1 MFKKVL
7 ALVLALLMVIP
18 MLAACGGKKA
28 AVDDETSAKATKAT
42 TTLSDED
49 DEDVDDT
56 EADEEDEEYEEDEA
70 DTKVE
75 ISIDYTANTDIVFED
90 TTIYDEMTL
99 DQLRNPEN
107 FEGSDIP
114 ESRDYGGYQ
123 FNILADD
130 FNVDYEFCDQSD
142 GDIVKESVIDRQY
155 WISEYVGIEFIIT
168 PINAGYWNMDAFC
181 AEIEAASGAGSP
193 YDLALAYSHIPP
205 VVAAK
210 GLSRDLAESENLNLL
225 KTTKEYWGSG
235 IKEEIM
241 IGGRIFWMSD
251 NSSWDS
257 VRNLLCVFVNVDFF
271 TRANPEFDQ
280 TNLYRMVEGGA
291 WTFENMLLFIQN
303 AYENTNE
310 EKPEADRKDTYGLL
324 PGIYYYSIENWLYGA
339 GFSLTRINSRGTYEW
354 TIGDQSFID
363 FSDWWQSTVDN
374 NINIAKE
381 SGEVAEGLA
390 TFTEERAMFT
400 MAPFKIIEKQLE
412 LDFTVLPL
420 PIYDP
425 DIKNAYSTP
434 ILNDYGSWLIPK
446 ATKKDA
452 FERSATV
459 LELIAAEGNRRI
471 APVYFEIYLKRQNAG
486 HDKDMQTMFNII
498 RNAIMFDIG
507 FLYGSVLTYEKPSG
521 GGYEEVFIALRR
533 MWGTESNAFY
543 SNVSTVWASISSGVT
558 LKLKNLMVDILDY

>member
-1 MFKKVL
+1 
-7 ALVLALLMVIP
+7 
-18 MLAACGGKKA
+18 
-28 AVDDETSAKATKAT
+28 
-42 TTLSDED
+42 
-49 DEDVDDT
+49 
-56 EADEEDEEYEEDEA
+56 
-70 DTKVE
+70 
-75 ISIDYTANTDIVFED
+75 
-90 TTIYDEMTL
+90 
-99 DQLRNPEN
+99 
-107 FEGSDIP
+107 
-114 ESRDYGGYQ
+114 
-123 FNILADD
+123 
-130 FNVDYEFCDQSD
+130 
-142 GDIVKESVIDRQY
+142 
-155 WISEYVGIEFIIT
+155 
-168 PINAGYWNMDAFC
+168 
-181 AEIEAASGAGSP
+181 
-193 YDLALAYSHIPP
+193 
-205 VVAAK
+205 
-210 GLSRDLAESENLNLL
+210 
-225 KTTKEYWGSG
+225 
-235 IKEEIM
+235 M

-257 VRNLLCVFVNVDFF
+257 VRNLLCVFVNVGFF

-280 TNLYRMVEGGA
+280 TDLYRMVEGGA

-303 AYENTNE
+303 TYENTNE

-452 FERSATV
+452 FE
-459 LELIAAEGNRRI
+459 AAM
-471 APVYFEIYLKRQNAG
+471 ASFKDALTQFE
-486 HDKDMQTMFNII
+486 
-498 RNAIMFDIG
+498 
-507 FLYGSVLTYEKPSG
+507 
-521 GGYEEVFIALRR
+521 AL
-533 MWGTESNAFY
+533 M
-543 SNVSTVWASISSGVT
+543 
-558 LKLKNLMVDILDY
+558 